1 MQRNTFKG
9 HSCLYTL
16 LFSLFLLCGSYSAN
30 AQQLKDLFVHMPD
43 SLSPLLTE
51 VNRADCID
59 FLESKMKA
67 VVDNRLGGKSE
78 MTDLSSDYLRLQL
91 TAQTSWQMKLLPVN
105 DSIKVICTIATACAP
120 ACDSFVRFYDLQWK
134 EIPSYSFLL
143 MPTTKDFFVK
153 NDTLTVDEYDT
164 ALNKADICLIKAEL
178 NKKDNGLQ
186 FTLTTPDYLDK
197 ETAEKLKP
205 FLRRELSFFWKEG
218 RFNLK

>member
-1 MQRNTFKG
+1 MQRNTFKS

-16 LFSLFLLCGSYSAN
+16 LFSLFLLGGSYSAN

-91 TAQTSWQMKLLPVN
+91 TAQTSWQMKLLPMN
-105 DSIKVICTIATACAP
+105 DSIKVICMIATACAP

-134 EIPSYSFLL
+134 EIPSSSFLL

-153 NDTLTVDEYDT
+153 NDTLTVDEYET

-178 NKKDNGLQ
+178 NKKDNGLVL
-186 FTLTTPDYLDK
+186 TLTTPDYLDK